1 MGNYCVKLNWV
12 ANGAKKTKNMARKKD
27 SNETVWTYNYREVCK
42 DEILCLDSKLS
53 AVLSFQYM

>member
-1 MGNYCVKLNWV
+1 VKLNWV